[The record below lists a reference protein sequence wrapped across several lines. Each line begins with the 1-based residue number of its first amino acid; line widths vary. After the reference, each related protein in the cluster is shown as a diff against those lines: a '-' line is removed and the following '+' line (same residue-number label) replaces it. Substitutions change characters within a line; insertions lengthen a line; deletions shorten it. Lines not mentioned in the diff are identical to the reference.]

1 MKPLRTLLFTALLCA
16 PLSAQEA
23 ASSPQEMMQRLFDPQ
38 ATKAQFEETA
48 KKAGM
53 AGIARQQIIE
63 ARLVWGL
70 RNQDAAWLE
79 KMLPELE
86 VLAGN
91 FDATQSS
98 GFKTADEIRSFIA
111 YTKAIIAQNKKDDGA
126 FKTNILE
133 AIWLN
138 PGQAQIF
145 TQVIEKQRLEAKMAN
160 MKVDLS
166 LVINT
171 HDGEATTLADQLG
184 DKKALLVDFWASWCG
199 PCMQLMPE
207 LKKKAE
213 LLSKHG
219 IVVAGMNKDDQN
231 APAVTAKVRE
241 EQEITFPWLIEPAE
255 RPFTKQLEIESIPRM
270 ILIAPG
276 GQILFNGH
284 PQDPALWVALQKI
297 NPDIKAP

>member
-1 MKPLRTLLFTALLCA
+1 MKPLRPLLFTALLCA

-276 GQILFNGH
+276 GQVLFNGH

>member
-1 MKPLRTLLFTALLCA
+1 MKPLRPLLFTALLCA

-184 DKKALLVDFWASWCG
+184 DKKALLLDFWASWCG

-276 GQILFNGH
+276 GQVLFNGH

>member
-1 MKPLRTLLFTALLCA
+1 MKPLRPLLFTALLCA

-38 ATKAQFEETA
+38 ATKSQFEETA

-184 DKKALLVDFWASWCG
+184 DKKALLLDFWASWCG

-213 LLSKHG
+213 LLSKYG

-276 GQILFNGH
+276 GQVLFNGH

>member
-1 MKPLRTLLFTALLCA
+1 MKPLRPLLFTALLCA

-91 FDATQSS
+91 FDSTQSS

-270 ILIAPG
+270 ILIAPS
-276 GQILFNGH
+276 GQVLFNGH

>member
-1 MKPLRTLLFTALLCA
+1 MKPLRPLLFTALLCA

-91 FDATQSS
+91 FDSTQSS

-276 GQILFNGH
+276 GQVLFNGH